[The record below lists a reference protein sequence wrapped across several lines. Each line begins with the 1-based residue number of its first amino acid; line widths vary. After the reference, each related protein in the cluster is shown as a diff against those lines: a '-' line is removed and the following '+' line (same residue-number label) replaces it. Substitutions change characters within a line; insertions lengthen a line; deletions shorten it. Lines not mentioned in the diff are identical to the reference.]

1 METIFKKYK
10 EGEKTAKVVIDFA
23 PELHSKEIRLM
34 KLGILVNQDDF
45 VVINPVIK
53 QCNTFNSAKNR
64 LKKEIGRW
72 LKTLDAEAEKQEDFI
87 IDMVSYYKYRT
98 PTPIIHNGT
107 NLTADLSSVEHRFRN
122 GKGKAYIKDGELIC
136 FHYGFS
142 AINAP
147 TGCDVFDAHTDLNL
161 LILE

>member
-1 METIFKKYK
+1 METVFKKYK
-10 EGEKTAKVVIDFA
+10 EGNKTKKEVIDFA
-23 PELHSKEIRLM
+23 PELHTKEIRLM

-53 QCNTFNSAKNR
+53 KCNTFSSAKNR

-72 LKTLDAEAEKQEDFI
+72 LKTLDDEAEKQEKFI
-87 IDMVSYYKYRT
+87 IDMASYFKCRT

-107 NLTADLSSVEHRFRN
+107 DRTADLSSVEHRFRN

-142 AINAP
+142 AINSP
-147 TGCDVFDAHTDLNL
+147 NDCDVFDAYTDLNL